1 MLSRSQRKVHQFL
14 KAIETQKVTAILQ
27 LANSRCLRTEVVR
40 CSSDE
45 EYQCKLHCIRMA
57 FQWLLQTPPNQKW
70 LVDTG
75 RQVLADLMIFADK
88 DPRDFL
94 IAYEDLMQYLAEPA
108 NWIEL
113 EQEMNE
119 RDVKALTFFDIA
131 LDLILMDAFDDLD
144 SPPSCVSSVV
154 GNRWL
159 SNGFKEAVRPVSA
172 PSKPLL
178 FFICLYFGPNQ
189 KN

>member
-1 MLSRSQRKVHQFL
+1 MINCIKQSTYIWL
-14 KAIETQKVTAILQ
+14 
-27 LANSRCLRTEVVR
+27 NDRCLRTEVVR

-108 NWIEL
+108 NWVEL

-159 SNGFKEAVRPVSA
+159 SNGFKEAVR
-172 PSKPLL
+172 LL
-178 FFICLYFGPNQ
+178 NQ
-189 KN
+189 NNFYACKIKI